1 MFITFTT
8 DCWSSTEIFMQVRPV
23 FFVALYFHMLN
34 ENMNIFSLPLHQRFN
49 YSPMNTRR
57 DFLKTATIG
66 GAMLGIP
73 GIVASAMS
81 IPQASKISLQKD
93 DVILFQGDSIT
104 DAGRDKNSKTPNTS
118 PMMGSGYVIQAAG
131 DLLFNHAGK
140 NLTIYNKGISGNKV
154 YQLAE
159 RWDTDCI
166 ELKPNVLSILIGVN
180 DFWHTKTGGYQGTAK
195 TYEDDYR
202 TLLQRTLAALPG
214 VKLIIGEPFAV
225 TGIRAVDDSWYPEF
239 NRYREA
245 AKKLADEFKAVF
257 IPYQKVFDNA
267 QKRAPGVYWTHDG
280 VHASLAGACLMAN
293 AWMEAVK

>member
-1 MFITFTT
+1 VYNFIRIHDAKIMF
-8 DCWSSTEIFMQVRPV
+8 V
-23 FFVALYFHMLN
+23 FCFFILLSFSNQLS
-34 ENMNIFSLPLHQRFN
+34 NMS
-49 YSPMNTRR
+49 MNSRR
-57 DFLKTATIG
+57 DFLKTAAMS
-66 GAMLGIP
+66 GAMLSIP

-81 IPQASKISLQKD
+81 LPQAAKITLQKD

-118 PMMGSGYVIQAAG
+118 QMMGGGYVIQAAG
-131 DLLFNHAGK
+131 ELLFKHAGK

-159 RWDTDCI
+159 RWDADCI

-180 DFWHTKTGGYQGTAK
+180 DFWHTQSTTYQGTVK

-202 TLLQRTLAALPG
+202 ALLKRTFAALPN

-225 TGIRAVDDSWYPEF
+225 TGINAVDDSWYPEF
-239 NRYREA
+239 NKYREV

-257 IPYQKVFDNA
+257 IPYQNVFDEA
-267 QKRAPGVYWTHDG
+267 QKRAPGVYWTNDG
-280 VHASLAGACLMAN
+280 VHASLAGAKLMAH
-293 AWMEAVK
+293 AWIEAVK